1 MRLLTTYF
9 YLIIQFQLKCPSM
22 NASCHFDYTI
32 FKYILLLICALLY
45 NGFLIGAVLYNLEHK
60 NRIDWCSSLGFL
72 VCLTS
77 IAYICLFYK
86 LVIKKLL
93 FTEMLEMRT
102 QGASLIKSQKAS
114 NWIKAK
120 WTWIIQNYWTKWVFL
135 VLLVLAIITFV
146 AVDSSGQGRVIAL
159 LGLFS
164 IIILSVLLTEN
175 PEDISLQIL
184 LVGLVLNY
192 LVGLSYHNWPLMSQG
207 FSCVRSKMDPRAYF
221 NQTFWLNVR

>member
-1 MRLLTTYF
+1 MVK
-9 YLIIQFQLKCPSM
+9 QHQM
-22 NASCHFDYTI
+22 AGI
-32 FKYILLLICALLY
+32 FFPPFCLVPTLFLRTQLY

-60 NRIDWCSSLGFL
+60 NRIDWCSGLGFL

-77 IAYICLFYK
+77 IFYICLFYK

-93 FTEMLEMRT
+93 LTELEMRT
-102 QGASLIKSQKAS
+102 QGATLIKSQKTS
-114 NWIKAK
+114 IWIKAK
-120 WTWIIQNYWTKWVFL
+120 WTWIVGNYWTKWVFL
-135 VLLVLAIITFV
+135 VLLVLAIIIFV

-175 PEDISLQIL
+175 PENISLQIL
-184 LVGLVLNY
+184 VVGLFLNY
-192 LVGLSYHNWPLMSQG
+192 LVGLSFHNWPWMSRV
-207 FSCVRSKMDPRAYF
+207 FSCVRSKMNPTGYF